1 MPWSN
6 VLVEIH
12 LLLAQ
17 QRNLWRLRFVQN
29 AILFTPVKKKLL
41 TRWGGLKNLEK
52 DWQRKE
58 NDLTNLLISTN
69 IRIRIFVKNSYFRK
83 ENDVGN
89 ERY

>member
-1 MPWSN
+1 
-6 VLVEIH
+6 
-12 LLLAQ
+12 
-17 QRNLWRLRFVQN
+17 
-29 AILFTPVKKKLL
+29 LL
-41 TRWGGLKNLEK
+41 TRWEGLKNLEK